1 MKSSNDIR
9 EGRLFALELIL
20 LGMAMAKDG
29 DREVI
34 LEEVEQESM
43 TSENVK
49 SCLKAVR
56 TKNQDDVQKARIA
69 LGGMGLQVEGS
80 VRDALIR
87 RVNLANARRK
97 LQRSLFDV
105 SVTPNADIEQA
116 VESVTQMAKRYDLLK
131 KRYEDQPRGDLA

>member
-49 SCLKAVR
+49 ACLKAVR
-56 TKNQDDVQKARIA
+56 TKNQDDVQKARMA

>member
-34 LEEVEQESM
+34 LEELEDGSM
-43 TSENVK
+43 SSEKVK
-49 SCLKAVR
+49 ACMKAVR
-56 TKNQDDVQKARIA
+56 TKDANDISTARIA
-69 LGGMGLQVEGS
+69 LDGLGLKVEGS

-105 SVTPNADIEQA
+105 SVTPNADIESA
-116 VESVTQMAKRYDLLK
+116 VESVTQMAKKYDLMK
-131 KRYEDQPRGDLA
+131 ERYEEQPRGDLA